1 MKYLYILISFTQS
14 VSSFAQ
20 YSNFDLT
27 SEFQIIGVSIFGFH
41 TGVTLPND
49 PSSVNYHQNTYFN
62 KVETNDQIDAA
73 CDGYSTV
80 LESLIRMY
88 QCTKDKAY
96 LYEFMRQTLA
106 LEDLRGTWNGGTNI
120 FNFLHEQDCQ
130 MLIVPKRFFT

>member
-1 MKYLYILISFTQS
+1 MKLLNYFIITICLLNTI
-14 VSSFAQ
+14 VKAQ
-20 YSNFDLT
+20 YSNFDFVNNYNKT
-27 SEFQIIGVSIFGFH
+27 GTIIYGFK
-41 TGVTLPND
+41 TGVTGYASL
-49 PSSVNYHQNTYFN
+49 NTYFEN
-62 KVETNDQIDAA
+62 LKKGDQIDAA

-120 FNFLHEQDCQ
+120 FSFLHEQDCQ
-130 MLIVPKRFFT
+130 MLIVHKKFFT